1 MKRVLFLI
9 GLSFSIGNTAIG
21 QPNILPAANAGEDQV
36 LMDSNEDGEEVFSL
50 DGTASMDSD
59 GTIASYEWS
68 EPDGNVLGTA
78 STLDRTVSVGSEEIK
93 LTVTDDEGGVGVDY
107 VQLFVGHATN
117 YGNNR
122 ISIRGGDNQIFVN
135 GINLAWNNFS
145 LDVVEFDEE
154 YFTSVFEKLSAY
166 GANGL
171 RWWLHTNGRH
181 SPQFDDAGMVKK
193 IAPNDIRNMRRA
205 LDMAHSYGVVVN
217 MCLFSFD
224 LLQSQGQDKDQMRKL
239 LEDEAVRQSYIDNAL
254 TPILKEIGDHPA
266 VMTWE
271 IFNEPEG
278 MTNEFGWSAEKTTM
292 AYVQQFVNKTAA
304 AIHDHTI
311 EALVSNGSWSVKAT
325 TDVENYFNYYRDD
338 RLIAAGG
345 EANGILDFY
354 QFHYY
359 PQHFGN
365 AYSPFH
371 RPASFWDVDKPIVIG
386 EFPVAGV
393 EDKASPHLTTTE
405 CYQRAMEY
413 GYAGVMAWDYS
424 GFGGGD
430 IETAKEGLE
439 YLSINYSSDV
449 LIGDDPD
456 FNEAPVVEGKI
467 PALRAFS
474 GDNMEFANHFDLST
488 IFTDPEGK
496 ILTYDIYDITNLD
509 FTEIEFDGS
518 MMSVYPYDNVKG
530 TETVVVKGTDP
541 KGASEWVTF
550 NISLGED
557 TGNLAKFKNIM
568 ASSSE
573 SGNEDRS
580 PELAND
586 GDLTTRWSSVY
597 EDQHWIEVDLG
608 TSMDFNEI
616 KMLWED
622 AYAKSYQIEV
632 SEDQNSWTEIYAE
645 SNGDG
650 NWDDIQIERAT
661 GRYLRLNFDERAT
674 EWGFSLWELEV
685 YNNITTAVKELS
697 QIRVY
702 PNPAIDQIQIDSYD
716 QILSIKLTDLNGR
729 QFSGLNLNAQG
740 QLDTYLIKTGIY
752 LLTVNTKNDTRT
764 FRIVKQN

>member
-1 MKRVLFLI
+1 MKKVLFLM
-9 GLSFSIGNTAIG
+9 GLSFALSKPAMAQT
-21 QPNILPAANAGEDQV
+21 NILPVAVAGEDMI
-36 LMDSNEDGEEVFSL
+36 LMDNNEDGEEMFSL
-50 DGTASMDSD
+50 DGTMSNDSD
-59 GTIASYEWS
+59 GSIASYEWS
-68 EPDGNVLGTA
+68 DADGNILGSA
-78 STLDRTVSVGSEEIK
+78 STLDRTVNVGAEEIK
-93 LTVTDDEGGVGVDY
+93 LTVTDNEGGIGVDY

-117 YGNNR
+117 YGNDR

-135 GINLAWNNFS
+135 GINLAWDDFS
-145 LDVVEFDEE
+145 LDIVEFDEE

-181 SPQFDDAGMVKK
+181 SPQFDDQGMVKK
-193 IAPNDIRNMRRA
+193 IASNDIRNMRRA
-205 LDMAHSYGVVVN
+205 LDMAHDYGVVIS

-224 LLQSQGQDKDQMRKL
+224 LLQSQGQDQEQMRKL
-239 LEDEAVRQSYIDNAL
+239 LEDEEVRQSYIDNAL
-254 TPILKEIGDHPA
+254 IPIMKEIGDHPA

-278 MTNEFGWSAEKTTM
+278 MTKEFGWSAEKTTM

-304 AIHDHTI
+304 AIHDHTT

-345 EANGILDFY
+345 EANGTLDFY

-359 PQHFGN
+359 PKHFGN

-393 EDKASPHLTTTE
+393 EDKANPHLTTTE

-413 GYAGVMAWDYS
+413 GYAGVMAWSYS
-424 GFGGGD
+424 GHGGGD

-439 YLSINYSSDV
+439 YLSINHASEV

-456 FNEAPVVEGKI
+456 FNKAPVVNGKV
-467 PALRAFS
+467 PALRGFS
-474 GDNMEFANHFDLST
+474 GDNLEFANHFDLST
-488 IFTDPEGK
+488 ILTDPEGQE
-496 ILTYDIYDITNLD
+496 LTYALYDISNTD
-509 FTEIEFDGS
+509 FTEIDFDGS
-518 MMSVYPYDNVKG
+518 MLSVYPYDNVKG
-530 TETVVVKGTDP
+530 TETVIVAATDP

-557 TGNLAKFKNIM
+557 TGNLAKFKNIL
-568 ASSSE
+568 ASSTEPGSQ
-573 SGNEDRS
+573 DRS
-580 PELAND
+580 AELAND
-586 GDLTTRWSSVY
+586 GDLNTRWSSIY

-608 TSMDFNEI
+608 VSQDFNEI

-622 AYAKSYQIEV
+622 AYAKSYSIEV
-632 SEDQNSWTEIYAE
+632 SDDQIAWTEIFTE

-650 NWDDIQIERAT
+650 SWDDILVESTTA
-661 GRYLRLNFDERAT
+661 RYIKLNFAERAT

-685 YNNITTAVKELS
+685 YNNITTTVKDLRP
-697 QIRVY
+697 IKVY
-702 PNPAIDQIQIDSYD
+702 PNPVKDQLNIDGYTLTS
-716 QILSIKLTDLNGR
+716 SIELTDLNGR
-729 QFSGLNLNAQG
+729 PISGLQIDATGVLSINH
-740 QLDTYLIKTGIY
+740 IKAGIY
-752 LLTVNTKNDTRT
+752 LLTIYAKNETKT